1 METKISYVKTNSL
14 LTKSNL
20 PASDYVIN
28 PYVGW
33 DRKSVV

>member
-1 METKISYVKTNSL
+1 MLVKEIKANDY

-28 PYVGW
+28 PYI
-33 DRKSVV
+33 KAENNLFHFL

>member
-1 METKISYVKTNSL
+1 MVINEIIVNNY

-28 PYVGW
+28 PFIFIINN
-33 DRKSVV
+33 